1 MIRSKYCN
9 AIIAVVTGLAVIAVA
24 LMGVFAPSI
33 AQAADGGVTMA
44 YESTLFDTDQIMEI
58 NIAIDAE
65 QWTTLLDSAINE
77 EYYACDVT
85 VNGTTFRNAAIR
97 AKGNTSLSSIA
108 NDPTTDRYSFKI
120 EFDHYD
126 ESQSCFGLEK
136 LVLNNN
142 YADANNMKE
151 AIVYD
156 MFAYLDADAS
166 LYNYAKVSVNGE
178 YWGVYLALEAV
189 EERFLLRNYGAA
201 AGELYKP
208 EGVNGGRGM
217 GGGGMNA
224 SGSTNSATLNYIDDD
239 LDSYETI
246 WDGAVTDSGKKDHKR
261 VVAALKQIAAQDDVA
276 SVMDVDNVLRYMAV
290 HTFAVNLDSLSGSM
304 AHNYYLYEQDGRLN
318 LIPWDYNLAWGGFSQ
333 GGSDASGT
341 VNFAIDTPFS
351 GNISLDDRSF
361 FAALLE
367 NETYLAQYH
376 AYLQQLCDYV
386 TDGTLQAVYNRIR
399 NQIDALVESD
409 PTAFY
414 TYDEYDTAA
423 EELMT
428 VLVRRAES
436 VAGQVDGTIPSTTA
450 GQQADSSALVDASDL
465 NLSVMGT
472 MNMGGGNAPGGEN
485 GTPPT
490 RPDDSTASDGTT
502 SGSENGGMTPP
513 GGQNGTPPTRPKD
526 NTENDGTASGS
537 ENSGNAPGGQNG
549 TPPTRPEDS
558 TASDGT
564 TSGSENSGNA
574 PGGQNGNFPGG
585 NFAKP
590 DGIPSDFSPGGN
602 GSTSGSVSQW
612 IWVGISL
619 VVAGIGIVIAKCF
632 RRR

>member
-1 MIRSKYCN
+1 M
-9 AIIAVVTGLAVIAVA
+9 
-24 LMGVFAPSI
+24 
-33 AQAADGGVTMA
+33 
-44 YESTLFDTDQIMEI
+44 
-58 NIAIDAE
+58 
-65 QWTTLLDSAINE
+65 
-77 EYYACDVT
+77 
-85 VNGTTFRNAAIR
+85 
-97 AKGNTSLSSIA
+97 
-108 NDPTTDRYSFKI
+108 
-120 EFDHYD
+120 
-126 ESQSCFGLEK
+126 
-136 LVLNNN
+136 
-142 YADANNMKE
+142 
-151 AIVYD
+151 
-156 MFAYLDADAS
+156 
-166 LYNYAKVSVNGE
+166 
-178 YWGVYLALEAV
+178 
-189 EERFLLRNYGAA
+189 
-201 AGELYKP
+201 
-208 EGVNGGRGM
+208 
-217 GGGGMNA
+217 
-224 SGSTNSATLNYIDDD
+224 
-239 LDSYETI
+239 
-246 WDGAVTDSGKKDHKR
+246 
-261 VVAALKQIAAQDDVA
+261 KQIAAQDDVA

-304 AHNYYLYEQDGRLN
+304 SHNYYLYEQDGRLN

-333 GGSDASGT
+333 GGSDASRT

-490 RPDDSTASDGTT
+490 RPDDSTTSDGTTSGSENGGMTPPGGDNGTPPTRPDDSTASDGTT

-513 GGQNGTPPTRPKD
+513 GGDNGTPPTRPD
-526 NTENDGTASGS
+526 DSTASDGTASGS
-537 ENSGNAPGGQNG
+537 ENGGNAPGGQNG

-564 TSGSENSGNA
+564 TSGSENGGMTM

-602 GSTSGSVSQW
+602 SSASGSTAQW
-612 IWVGISL
+612 IWIGISL
-619 VVAGIGIVIAKCF
+619 AAAAAGIAIAMCF